1 MTEQKNKN
9 GLVFTILGCCFLPIA
24 LASGDPAIK
33 YSFLSL
39 SVVFNIIGLVLSLKN
54 NNKQPK

>member
-1 MTEQKNKN
+1 MADVKKNN

-24 LASGDPAIK
+24 LTSENPAIK

-39 SVVFNIIGLVLSLKN
+39 SVVFNIIGLTRSIK
-54 NNKQPK
+54 NNKQPKQ